1 MAYLDRN
8 SPWLIPLLLSL
19 VLITTPALT
28 EVLGIQIAQ
37 PKWLPIAGAILGFF
51 LAGLSSMFVDTVS
64 ARIVRLVGTGLGIAM
79 IAAAIF
85 G

>member
-8 SPWLIPLLLSL
+8 SPWLIPLLMSL
-19 VLITTPALT
+19 ILLTTPALT
-28 EVLGIQIAQ
+28 EMLGIQIAL
-37 PKWLPIAGAILGFF
+37 PKWLSIAGAILGFF
-51 LAGLSSMFVDTVS
+51 LAGLSSMFVDAVS

-85 G
+85 H